1 MLPSPASTRRAFFAP
16 ADSLEWTSTG
26 RLRRSLKSNDNFG
39 RSTCSAGP
47 LSSRWQRHHEL
58 HWAKWIHGTPLQ
70 ESVTTMKPPV
80 IFRHAAIFA
89 CGLSGCAL
97 WTSAPLATTSSAEPP
112 VQVVLHEF
120 RPHVHAIEWNQLTP
134 GQYCELITSVP
145 PDDVRQ
151 SAGPEVTKIAGLV
164 TAVDETSV
172 TLTEAISIDLRQL
185 AHHRAPM
192 IQRVPYVSRLFK
204 NTGILIPPT
213 PIPGELRVLRTSIRG
228 ASRIDSAGWPGIRR
242 GEFERI
248 GIDFDMEE
256 GEVSASR

>member
-1 MLPSPASTRRAFFAP
+1 
-16 ADSLEWTSTG
+16 
-26 RLRRSLKSNDNFG
+26 
-39 RSTCSAGP
+39 
-47 LSSRWQRHHEL
+47 
-58 HWAKWIHGTPLQ
+58 
-70 ESVTTMKPPV
+70 MKPPV

-112 VQVVLHEF
+112 VQIVLHEF
-120 RPHVHAIEWNQLTP
+120 RPHVHSIELNQLTP
-134 GQYCELITSVP
+134 GQYCELITAVP
-145 PDDVRQ
+145 SDDLRQ
-151 SAGPEVTKIAGLV
+151 SAEPEVTKIAGLV
-164 TAVDETSV
+164 TSVDDSSI
-172 TLTEAISIDLRQL
+172 TLTEAISIDLRQVT
-185 AHHRAPM
+185 R
-192 IQRVPYVSRLFK
+192 QRTPVMQKVPYVSRLLK

-256 GEVSASR
+256 GDFAASH